1 MPLNMSFPQY
11 FFHLLK
17 KKYFYSFSLIY
28 IPHIH
33 FCIHPLNI
41 FKWQMVSENSMMYS
55 KINFWRINQII
66 KKAKQIKYWT
76 YIQLLHASG
85 KIAHKNKHVVVL
97 IFISPTVHTPNT
109 INKYLS
115 KVSRGLTLRIRSDHR
130 IKRSAVNLL
139 LSPNPYREDDL
150 STGLLDLGRQ
160 TWRKLIAKS
169 AVTIGEQR

>member
-1 MPLNMSFPQY
+1 MFSSAT
-11 FFHLLK
+11 K
-17 KKYFYSFSLIY
+17 KKNFFFSF
-28 IPHIH
+28 
-33 FCIHPLNI
+33 FD
-41 FKWQMVSENSMMYS
+41 MYS
-55 KINFWRINQII
+55 AHIFLSSLSEYFQMTDGLWKFDDVFQNKFPENKSNN

-150 STGLLDLGRQ
+150 STGLLDLVRQ

>member
-1 MPLNMSFPQY
+1 MTLNMYRPQCFFKTPKEKKLFFICIPLLIFLYSDSEY
-11 FFHLLK
+11 FQMTDGLWKFGDVFENK
-17 KKYFYSFSLIY
+17 FSK
-28 IPHIH
+28 
-33 FCIHPLNI
+33 N
-41 FKWQMVSENSMMYS
+41 KSN
-55 KINFWRINQII
+55 NT
-66 KKAKQIKYWT
+66 KAKQIKYRT

-150 STGLLDLGRQ
+150 STGLLDLVRQ
-160 TWRKLIAKS
+160 TWRKLFAKS

>member
-1 MPLNMSFPQY
+1 MSLPQC
-11 FFHLLK
+11 FFKSPKRK
-17 KKYFYSFSLIY
+17 KKLFFY
-28 IPHIH
+28 
-33 FCIHPLNI
+33 
-41 FKWQMVSENSMMYS
+41 MYS
-55 KINFWRINQII
+55 VLIFLYSDFEYFQMTDGLWKFGDVFQNKFSKN
-66 KKAKQIKYWT
+66 KSNNTKAKQIKYRT

-150 STGLLDLGRQ
+150 STGLLDFVRQ
-160 TWRKLIAKS
+160 TWRKLFAKS